1 MSTFTSALTKALLI
15 PIALSVALTIGFAG
29 PTQSSA
35 ATPTAVASPTAV
47 ATATIHPTA
56 VKHYTMATVKKH
68 NKKTNCWTVVGKNV
82 YKLTKYIKKH
92 PGGAKR
98 IVAMCGKNATAAFRN
113 QHGST
118 GKAAAALKKYKIG
131 VLA

>member
-1 MSTFTSALTKALLI
+1 MSTFKSALARVLLI
-15 PIALSVALTIGFAG
+15 PITLAVSLTVGLSSATVSVAAA
-29 PTQSSA
+29 PT
-35 ATPTAVASPTAV
+35 TV
-47 ATATIHPTA
+47 ATTTIHPTA
-56 VKHYTMATVKKH
+56 VKHYKMATVKKH

-92 PGGAKR
+92 PGGSKR
-98 IVAMCGKNATAAFRN
+98 IVAMCGKDATAAYRN

-118 GKAAAALKKYKIG
+118 GKAAKALKKYKIG